1 MLVVSFAMAGRANCV
16 VIEDEPFVYART
28 RLGAF
33 VLPARCRH
41 RGGPLHLARLERG
54 EQRLVCPWH
63 DRRSSVSRC
72 LRSGIPSVRRGGR
85 VTAVFPYAAGTRY
98 SLQHRPL
105 SPDLDISLDSA
116 RASDE

>member
-1 MLVVSFAMAGRANCV
+1 MAGLGNCV
-16 VIEDEPFVYART
+16 VIDDQPFVYAST

-41 RGGPLHLARLERG
+41 RGGPLHLGRLESR

-63 DRRSSVSRC
+63 ERRSSVARC
-72 LRSGIPSVRRGGR
+72 LRAGIPSVRHGGR
-85 VTAVFPYAAGTRY
+85 VTAVFPYAAGTSY

-105 SPDLDISLDSA
+105 SPDLEFSRSGA
-116 RASDE
+116 RESHE